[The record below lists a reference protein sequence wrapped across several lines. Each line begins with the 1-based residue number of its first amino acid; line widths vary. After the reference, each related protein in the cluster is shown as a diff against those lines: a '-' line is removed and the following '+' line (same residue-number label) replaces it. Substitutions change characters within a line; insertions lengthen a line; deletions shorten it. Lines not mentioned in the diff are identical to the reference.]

1 MQDDCHV
8 MCQNSLC
15 SVGVLRLWPWQCS
28 SHSTGQVYCWA
39 GHSSHSTGQLYCC
52 SGHSSHSTGHH
63 RYHPDHLS
71 SEKRKKKH
79 ISGLCTCVP
88 PHQTDSSNKH
98 CTPLFVQALRNLVNR
113 SGQIAVQI
121 FNDLDRRLKSADKK
135 DQPGLRAESRGQGR
149 EGEQKMDNRK
159 RRSGNQTPSTTTSTV
174 K

>member
-1 MQDDCHV
+1 
-8 MCQNSLC
+8 MCLNTLC

-28 SHSTGQVYCWA
+28 SHSTGQLYCW
-39 GHSSHSTGQLYCC
+39 

-113 SGQIAVQI
+113 TGQIAVQI
-121 FNDLDRRLKSADKK
+121 FNNLDRRLKSADKK
-135 DQPGLRAESRGQGR
+135 DQPGLRAEGRGQGR
-149 EGEQKMDNRK
+149 RGKQKMDNRK
-159 RRSGNQTPSTTTSTV
+159 RRTKDQTPSTTTSIYCQVNVSTFWLLSTF
-174 K
+174 